1 MGAADASAQASA
13 TAKATAQAIADAVAK
28 ATNNNAKVHLHM
40 HCLLTGMA
48 VPWKMARDLPVAF
61 GNVS

>member
-48 VPWKMARDLPVAF
+48 ITWSVAQNLLMASGD
-61 GNVS
+61 VS